1 MWNKR
6 TWPSHVF
13 TSFARSSINTF
24 VSEALDLEK
33 NKTQNTHWGEGI
45 PGMTCRQQ
53 THSALGEIKKGE
65 NVFLM
70 QRGNKQ
76 STVSLFHTLPPS
88 LGIAEPCKDAQ
99 LSSASSSCGT
109 AHSAHGQCHLPGCD
123 MAGDTAQPS
132 PQNSTKPLQDPEE
145 CSCSFLQPS
154 RRWSRKFFRDMP
166 GTSPLTACL
175 RDKWAWL
182 EGIPAAFG
190 SHSL

>member
-1 MWNKR
+1 MSLLESIGSGLEELRKRVQCFLLFSAGSVPELGLLGEEGNRTRKQRMWNKR

-53 THSALGEIKKGE
+53 THSALGGIKKGK

-76 STVSLFHTLPPS
+76 STVSLVHTLPPS

-99 LSSASSSCGT
+99 LSLSILLLWHCPL
-109 AHSAHGQCHLPGCD
+109 CPW
-123 MAGDTAQPS
+123 PVS
-132 PQNSTKPLQDPEE
+132 PARL
-145 CSCSFLQPS
+145 
-154 RRWSRKFFRDMP
+154 
-166 GTSPLTACL
+166 
-175 RDKWAWL
+175 
-182 EGIPAAFG
+182 
-190 SHSL
+190 